1 MKHIKLFEQFI
12 NEAKSYSIKGM
23 IKKATT
29 GKTDRLPYV
38 TLTSDVDR
46 FISRWAYQQG
56 LDVIDFTPEMRT
68 EFEDGIRAA
77 GYDVVDA
84 KNIEKQKVFKDLMK
98 DLEKSFDWDVKL
110 TPYKDENY
118 TTNSRPLITIPLKGG
133 KAGKL
138 PNGEPLIDLKIGN
151 RMPDYFNSTA
161 YELRTWLHKRRFAII
176 NNDGKFF
183 ITELGSTN
191 GEPSYY

>member
-1 MKHIKLFEQFI
+1 MKRVKLFEQFL

-29 GKTDRLPYV
+29 DKTDRLPYV

-46 FISRWAYQQG
+46 FISRWAWNQG
-56 LDVIDFTPEMRT
+56 LELADFTPEMRA
-68 EFEDGIRAA
+68 EFEAGLKSA

-84 KNIEKQKVFKDLMK
+84 KDIEKQKVFKALMK
-98 DLEKSFDWDVKL
+98 DLEKSWDWDVKL
-110 TPYKDENY
+110 TPHKDENY
-118 TTNSRPLITIPLKGG
+118 TTNSRPLIHIPLKGG

-138 PNGEPLIDLKIGN
+138 ENGEPIIDIKIGN
-151 RMPDYFNSTA
+151 KMPYYFNSTA
-161 YELRTWLHKRRFAII
+161 EEFRNWLSERRFAII
-176 NNDGKFF
+176 HNDGKPF
-183 ITELGSTN
+183 ITELGSTR

>member
-1 MKHIKLFEQFI
+1 MKHVKLYEQFI

-29 GKTDRLPYV
+29 DKTDRLPYV
-38 TLTSDVDR
+38 TITQDVDK
-46 FISRWAYQQG
+46 FIERWAWNQD
-56 LDVIDFTPEMRT
+56 LEVIDFSPEMRS

-77 GYDVVDA
+77 GYDVVDI
-84 KNIEKQKVFKDLMK
+84 KDIEKQKVFSALMK

-110 TPYKDENY
+110 TPEKSNTEPN
-118 TTNSRPLITIPLKGG
+118 RPLIHIPLKGG

-138 PNGEPLIDLKIGN
+138 ENGEPIIDLKIGN
-151 RMPDYFNSTA
+151 KMPHYFGSVA
-161 YELRTWLHKRRFAII
+161 EEFRTWLSERGYAII
-176 NNDGKFF
+176 SNDGKPY
-183 ITELGSTN
+183 ITQLFATR

>member
-1 MKHIKLFEQFI
+1 MKHIKLYEQFL

-29 GKTDRLPYV
+29 DKIDRLPYV

-46 FISRWAYQQG
+46 FISRWAWNQG
-56 LDVIDFTPEMRT
+56 LEVLDFTPEMRA
-68 EFEDGIRAA
+68 EFEAGIRAA

-84 KNIEKQKVFKDLMK
+84 KDIEKQKVFKALMK
-98 DLEKSFDWDVKL
+98 DLEKSWDWDVKL
-110 TPYKDENY
+110 TPHKDENY
-118 TTNSRPLITIPLKGG
+118 TTNSRPLIHIPLKGG

-138 PNGEPLIDLKIGN
+138 ENGEPIIDIKIGN
-151 RMPDYFNSTA
+151 KMPHYFNSTA
-161 YELRTWLHKRRFAII
+161 EEFRNWLSERRFAII
-176 NNDGKFF
+176 HNDGRPF
-183 ITELGSTN
+183 ITELGSTR

>member
-1 MKHIKLFEQFI
+1 MKKIKLFEQFL

-29 GKTDRLPYV
+29 DKTDRLPYV

-56 LDVIDFTPEMRT
+56 LEVLDFTPEMRAQ
-68 EFEDGIRAA
+68 FEDGIRAA

-84 KNIEKQKVFKDLMK
+84 KDIEKQKVFSALMK
-98 DLEKSFDWDVKL
+98 DLEKSWDWDVKL

-138 PNGEPLIDLKIGN
+138 ENGEPIIDIKIGN
-151 RMPDYFNSTA
+151 KMPYYFNSTA
-161 YELRTWLHKRRFAII
+161 EEFRNWLSERRFAII
-176 NNDGKFF
+176 HNDGKPF
-183 ITELGSTN
+183 ITELGSTR

>member
-1 MKHIKLFEQFI
+1 MKHIKLYEQFV

-29 GKTDRLPYV
+29 DKTDRLPYV

-46 FISRWAYQQG
+46 FISRWAYRQG
-56 LDVIDFTPEMRT
+56 LDEIDFTPEMRA

-84 KNIEKQKVFKDLMK
+84 KDIEKQKVFSALMK
-98 DLEKSFDWDVKL
+98 DLKKSWDWDVKL
-110 TPYKDENY
+110 TPHKDENY
-118 TTNSRPLITIPLKGG
+118 TTNSRPLIYIELKGG

-138 PNGEPLIDLKIGN
+138 ENGEPIIDLNIGN
-151 RMPDYFNSTA
+151 KMPYYFNGTS
-161 YELRTWLHKRRFAII
+161 EQFSTWLHDRGFAII
-176 NNDGKFF
+176 STNGQKF
-183 ITELGSTN
+183 ITELSATR

>member
-1 MKHIKLFEQFI
+1 MKKIKLFEQFL

-29 GKTDRLPYV
+29 DKTDRLPYV

-46 FISRWAYQQG
+46 FISRWAWNQG
-56 LDVIDFTPEMRT
+56 LEVLDFTPEMRA

-77 GYDVVDA
+77 GYDLVDA
-84 KNIEKQKVFKDLMK
+84 KDIEKQKVFSALMK
-98 DLEKSFDWDVKL
+98 DLEKSWDWDVKL
-110 TPYKDENY
+110 TPHKDENY
-118 TTNSRPLITIPLKGG
+118 TTNSRPLIHIPLKGG

-138 PNGEPLIDLKIGN
+138 ENGEPIID
-151 RMPDYFNSTA
+151 FNAGKKPGYTHDGIDQGFR
-161 YELRTWLHKRRFAII
+161 LWLTERGFAII
-176 NNDGKFF
+176 TSTGKPF
-183 ITELGSTN
+183 ITELDPTR

>member
-1 MKHIKLFEQFI
+1 MKHIKLFEQFL

-29 GKTDRLPYV
+29 DKTDRLPYV
-38 TLTSDVDR
+38 TITTDVDL
-46 FISRWAYQQG
+46 FISRWAWNQG
-56 LDVIDFTPEMRT
+56 LEVLDFTPEMRAQ
-68 EFEDGIRAA
+68 FEDGIRAA

-84 KNIEKQKVFKDLMK
+84 KDIEKQRVFKALMK

-110 TPYKDENY
+110 TPHKDENY
-118 TTNSRPLITIPLKGG
+118 TTNSRPLIHIPLKGG

-138 PNGEPLIDLKIGN
+138 PNGEPIIDLKIGN
-151 RMPDYFNSTA
+151 RFPDYFNSTA
-161 YELRTWLHKRRFAII
+161 HELSTWLHDRGFAII
-176 NNDGKFF
+176 HNDGKPF
-183 ITELGSTN
+183 ITELDHVR